1 MQNTA
6 TFDEELLN
14 MLKTI
19 THEGFRNAA
28 DGFSGMVG
36 RKIEVDNPTL
46 ELVPL
51 LTIPRM
57 VGGVE
62 DDAVGVYLRFEGDMP
77 GQIMMVIPYQ
87 KALELSDLLM
97 GQPRGATQTLSSL
110 ERSALGELGN
120 LCGSFF
126 LNSIAKTVGA
136 SFRPSPPAVMVDM
149 VGAILDIVVATVGGV
164 SEHVLLVHA
173 NFIEGARSVE
183 TDFWVIPDMKALH
196 DLAQKKMSNGK
207 PH

>member
-1 MQNTA
+1 MQNIME
-6 TFDEELLN
+6 FDEKLLD
-14 MLKTI
+14 MLKII
-19 THEGFRNAA
+19 TTEGFRNAA

-36 RKIEVDNPTL
+36 RKIEVSNPTL

-51 LTIPRM
+51 LTIPKM
-57 VGGVE
+57 VGGIE
-62 DDAVGVYLRFEGDMP
+62 DDAVGVYLRFDGDIP

-97 GQPRGATQTLSSL
+97 GVPQGATQALGTL

-126 LNSIAKTVGA
+126 LNSIAKTAGA

-173 NFIEGARSVE
+173 NFTEGARVVE
-183 TDFWVIPDMKALH
+183 TNFYVIPDMKALH
-196 DLAQKKMSNGK
+196 TLVQKN
-207 PH
+207 HAHE

>member
-1 MQNTA
+1 MQDIA
-6 TFDEELLN
+6 AFDKNLLE
-14 MLKTI
+14 MLETI
-19 THEGFRNAA
+19 TNEGFRNAA
-28 DGFSGMVG
+28 DGFSGMIG
-36 RKIEVDNPTL
+36 RKIEVNNPSL

-62 DDAVGVYLRFEGDMP
+62 DDAVGVYLRFDGDMP

-97 GQPRGATQTLSSL
+97 GLPQGSTQTLGSI

-126 LNSIAKTVGA
+126 LNSIAKTIGA

-173 NFIEGARSVE
+173 NFIEGSRFVE
-183 TDFWVIPDMKALH
+183 TNFWVIPDMKAFNNII
-196 DLAQKKMSNGK
+196 QKNQS
-207 PH
+207 HE

>member
-1 MQNTA
+1 MQNIVE
-6 TFDEELLN
+6 FDEELLD

-19 THEGFRNAA
+19 TNEGFRNAA
-28 DGFSGMVG
+28 KGFSGMVG
-36 RKIEVDNPTL
+36 RKIEVSNPTL
-46 ELVPL
+46 ALVPL
-51 LTIPRM
+51 LTIPKM
-57 VGGVE
+57 VGGIE
-62 DDAVGVYLRFEGDMP
+62 DDAVGVYLRFDGDMP

-97 GQPRGATQTLSSL
+97 GVPQGATQALGTL

-173 NFIEGARSVE
+173 NFTEGARVVE
-183 TDFWVIPDMKALH
+183 TNFYVIPDMKALH
-196 DLAQKKMSNGK
+196 TLVQKN
-207 PH
+207 HAHE

>member
-1 MQNTA
+1 MQDMA
-6 TFDEELLN
+6 VFDENLLN

-19 THEGFRNAA
+19 TDEGFRNAA
-28 DGFSGMVG
+28 EGFSVMVG
-36 RKIEVDNPTL
+36 HKIEVGNPNL

-51 LTIPRM
+51 LTIPSM
-57 VGGVE
+57 VGGIE

-77 GQIMMVIPYQ
+77 GQIMMVIPLR
-87 KALELSDLLM
+87 KALELSDLLI
-97 GQPRGATQTLSSL
+97 GLAPGSTQVLGML

-149 VGAILDIVVATVGGV
+149 VGAILDVVVATVGGV
-164 SEHVLLVHA
+164 SEHVLLFHA
-173 NFIEGARSVE
+173 NFHEGTRFVE
-183 TDFWVIPDMKALH
+183 TDFWVIPDMKSLH
-196 DLAQKKMSNGK
+196 DLAQRKRTDEQ

>member
-1 MQNTA
+1 MQDVA
-6 TFDEELLN
+6 AFDKNLLE
-14 MLKTI
+14 MLETI
-19 THEGFRNAA
+19 TNEGFRNAA
-28 DGFSGMVG
+28 DGFSGMIG
-36 RKIEVDNPTL
+36 RKIEVNNPSL

-62 DDAVGVYLRFEGDMP
+62 DDAVGVYLRFDGDMP

-97 GQPRGATQTLSSL
+97 GLPQGSTQTLGSI

-126 LNSIAKTVGA
+126 LNSIAKTIGA

-173 NFIEGARSVE
+173 NFIEGSRFVE
-183 TDFWVIPDMKALH
+183 TNFWVIPDMKAFNNII
-196 DLAQKKMSNGK
+196 QKNQS
-207 PH
+207 HE

>member
-1 MQNTA
+1 MQDMA
-6 TFDEELLN
+6 VFDENLLD

-19 THEGFRNAA
+19 TDEGFRNAA
-28 DGFSGMVG
+28 KGFSVMVG
-36 RKIEVDNPTL
+36 HKIEVGNPNL

-51 LTIPRM
+51 LTIPSM
-57 VGGVE
+57 VGGIE

-97 GQPRGATQTLSSL
+97 GITPGSTQTLGML

-136 SFRPSPPAVMVDM
+136 NFRPSPPAVMVDM
-149 VGAILDIVVATVGGV
+149 VGAILDVVVATVGGV

-173 NFIEGARSVE
+173 NFHEGTRSVE
-183 TDFWVIPDMKALH
+183 TDFWVIPDMKSLR
-196 DLAQKKMSNGK
+196 DLAQKKRANDQS
-207 PH
+207 H